1 MIANSNLK
9 LTFKEVPRQ
18 QKVKSRGLE
27 VGQVEAL
34 IGLTQ
39 TITTTL
45 IIMKG
50 PRNAKLVNLQDRKI
64 TKLWSLRLCS

>member
-9 LTFKEVPRQ
+9 LTSKEVLRL

-27 VGQVEAL
+27 VEQVEAL
-34 IGLTQ
+34 IESTQ

-50 PRNAKLVNLQDRKI
+50 PRNAKLVKLQDRKI
-64 TKLWSLRLCS
+64 TRWWSLRPCL

>member
-9 LTFKEVPRQ
+9 LTSKEVLRL

-27 VGQVEAL
+27 VEQVEAL
-34 IGLTQ
+34 IGSTQ

-50 PRNAKLVNLQDRKI
+50 PHNAKPVNLQDQKI
-64 TKLWSLRLCS
+64 TRLWNLRPCS

>member
-9 LTFKEVPRQ
+9 LTSKEVLRL

-27 VGQVEAL
+27 VEQVEAL

-50 PRNAKLVNLQDRKI
+50 PRNVKLVNLQGPKI
-64 TKLWSLRLCS
+64 TRLWSLQPCS

>member
-9 LTFKEVPRQ
+9 LTSKEVLRL

-27 VGQVEAL
+27 VEQVEAL
-34 IGLTQ
+34 IESTQ

-50 PRNAKLVNLQDRKI
+50 PRNAKLVNLQDLKI
-64 TKLWSLRLCS
+64 TRWWSLRPCL

>member
-9 LTFKEVPRQ
+9 LTSKEVLRL

-39 TITTTL
+39 IITTTL

-64 TKLWSLRLCS
+64 TRLWSLRRCS